1 MIQDSFLFKERLFS
15 AVFSASPSLFVS
27 LDYCNDQNQNSN
39 GIQTDQNV
47 KRRGEGACGE
57 TIAAVRFRCY
67 NSGWIF
73 FRRRGNRRGGTVS
86 GGAAFYRNLCGSDRV
101 AVVKILAGKRVPVG
115 SPLPGCGGGAFLF
128 GVLLERDGCGK
139 RIIFCFFLDI
149 VG

>member
-1 MIQDSFLFKERLFS
+1 MWNPGFYNSRSLFS

-39 GIQTDQNV
+39 GIQNDQNV

-73 FRRRGNRRGGTVS
+73 FRRRGGTVS
-86 GGAAFYRNLCGSDRV
+86 GEAAFYRNLCGSDRV
-101 AVVKILAGKRVPVG
+101 AVVKILAGKGFLIGSIIRVCVG
-115 SPLPGCGGGAFLF
+115 GTFEFGILRKRYGSGKRFLF
-128 GVLLERDGCGK
+128 GV
-139 RIIFCFFLDI
+139 F
-149 VG
+149 